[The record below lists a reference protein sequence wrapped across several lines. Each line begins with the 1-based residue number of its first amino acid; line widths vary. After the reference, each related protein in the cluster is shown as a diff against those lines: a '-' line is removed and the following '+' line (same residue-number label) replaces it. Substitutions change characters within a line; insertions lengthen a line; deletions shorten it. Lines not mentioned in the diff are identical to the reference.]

1 MATFDLDSTAAYF
14 ETRLAIA
21 RQANQAPP
29 EVQFD
34 LARSPLSDDE
44 LEAAVDKFRDTP
56 QERSG
61 WGISTMLQEVL
72 STEPKTVPI
81 TDLKAL
87 QTRLVQT
94 GYVSPDMEPTGDWDD
109 SWYSGLRRAEWDQR
123 QKVMSG
129 HHWGAVDLET
139 GLRALSYLLPAS
151 VLQGVVGASKGIVAQ
166 AGETTERVGV
176 LGGAAGGAAIGA
188 AAGSVVPGVG
198 TALGGL
204 AGAGIGAAAGFLA
217 DIFGEDEGEKN
228 QSSMGALIDA
238 LTPFEEYS
246 REGGPQAFFEDLGFV
261 LTAATMVRGLGIGVA
276 GTRAATAAVGT
287 ARSQGMSLG
296 QALLAKPGKELGIM
310 GSLTKT
316 LTSKALPGSAG
327 AITNGLLRTSPYAF
341 AQRLG
346 PQVAIKAFSGL
357 AQAQMG
363 ARLFGGLGGGGREK
377 FLEARAAMEA
387 ELGRDLT
394 FEESENLREKTATT
408 TIEHEVTAAPDFLTG
423 INADL
428 PGTWGVFGM
437 DLSNLGDLTNLA
449 AFVIYPERMLP
460 FTGKGARTGINQS
473 ILKLSDDSAR
483 TVEYAHAYQFNNPG
497 VSFRKAVNW
506 ARENISPHQDAY
518 MRVDYGLDRLADEAI
533 RRSRK
538 SIDQVRQGDRI
549 KARADAVRTIRSEL
563 EAGGAS
569 ETLERAMMYS
579 SLDQTDYGRWLIDLD
594 RKASGPEKLKNYW
607 EVNRLARRIEKQA
620 HGGTRLPPS
629 AKRYPTEGPVDVKLS
644 TARTTR
650 PQHSELLAID
660 TEMRSIQA
668 ELAKVERATKTT
680 ANSPAAQQELIRQA
694 VDLRD
699 QLNSLRLQKKDL
711 MKLEAGATA
720 RAKRTSLDNRI
731 GVATLDFVD
740 RDQLFRYA
748 KAYKDLVARRT
759 AAVGPERDML
769 NIEFRNFLEDL
780 ESKGLIKEKMMIDAL
795 RKEKPGTK
803 ISDHLIEH
811 AQTAARPL
819 RLRDKDMKEFER
831 LGYKPVEAG
840 DDFIFPDQ
848 IEEMLSWESYGGQI
862 ADVSRLAGFVETAG
876 FSLRERADEF
886 IGQYRRQTTLS
897 EIKTVFD
904 QHQIKLSP
912 EAALA
917 RINATKEALNH
928 GSGLNIG
935 PITLRKPSEG
945 GLGLYKVDMRDL
957 SLPEIELALDG
968 VTGVTPEVAKGIFG
982 ALRKGAALG
991 GEFTMK
997 RPGETMHLLGRALRT
1012 QGFVG
1017 FSDVVRTMHTKVPD
1031 RGVAPVRPEFTYT
1044 PKAELARS
1052 PERARTMRAL
1062 DELAVRQKVAPQLVD
1077 FEKMKLD
1084 ALAEGQVASGRWA
1097 SVDDFYRDLDV
1108 AYADDYVAATTEM
1121 LFKKVGA
1128 APSMEDLKLLAKA
1141 YKDEGAWYEA
1151 SGRDIAALPLHGKHT
1166 LADGREISDVEL
1178 FTQVLAATSPR
1189 VYVERN
1195 VDLAWSAFKSI
1206 KRGDDTWPP
1215 GLTKSVRG
1223 MLDDIVR
1230 GKTIDTWGPPIG
1242 TSAKKSKKI
1251 PRDRHFAEH
1260 GRYMSEL
1267 STATLRNEDLLDAGF
1282 AIQYR
1287 TRDVEGGTRV
1297 RDKSYLDN
1305 LKKEIAR
1312 DGITEPIL
1320 VEVRN
1325 GRLSILDGTHRA
1337 MIAEELGLENVPVQF
1352 NTSGLDRAYDTYDWL
1367 NKHDKQALR
1376 YAPEKVLHGRPKVWN
1391 FYHNLIGDMDKVTV
1405 DGWMAKLFGHDTA
1418 TGWEYDDIANQIKLV
1433 AEDLGWKPAQVQ
1445 AALWAGIRDE
1455 ASSGKRVAAQL
1466 AEEAGDLKTARALRA
1481 EAAAYDESQI
1491 GQYFDQ
1497 MQLELGNPNPYALM
1511 QRLQEEVAGTTSFG
1525 PDFPV
1530 VMRFFRNADWST
1542 LTHENAHLLRK
1553 LLAPEDVQQ
1562 LERVIRAE
1570 PQAPRVFKPTPVKVG
1585 KRFDELGPE
1594 IHSRTIEGG
1603 GATWD
1608 PHTGRFVAGGEPG
1621 AGFAVA
1627 VEEGTGRLIT
1637 PDEAAFSD
1645 PAAFTKELKKF
1656 ARAKRAE
1663 LEDPRIHIGTWKDD
1677 EGIHLDLSEVA
1688 STREEALRAGQERSQ
1703 KAVFDLEKFED
1714 IPVTGEGIW
1723 TRDMEEKFAG
1733 MAERY
1738 FAGKLGLEPPRG
1750 IAIVKDAVGALYS
1763 HVRQTGADT
1772 NLIPREA
1779 RKVFDKYYPDA
1790 MKAIPDK
1797 GAIKLGRSLMSKQ
1810 VIGGAIVGAG
1820 VGAVEGDDFT
1830 DIIQGAVTGAGAG
1843 LAARSALKRTYG
1855 YLPDFLTR
1863 VNSALR
1869 YTLSFTFDMG
1879 RYVEQNQIGYQKYRL
1894 TPMISPKKFVTGR
1907 EWKGA
1912 NVGGRVS
1919 GEAAWRDATQLW
1931 EELNG
1936 TNFFQSIDD
1945 IDRRMF
1951 QRGMLGFS
1959 PRNFEIAQA
1968 WQLYQ
1973 RGMGK
1978 GEIKEAIAEVSRYG
1992 LGRTAAEKS
2001 ANFIFFPFSFSKKM
2015 LTGLGDFVL
2024 QAPGRNLLIQ
2034 EGLRRY
2040 HESEFDEGLE
2050 GIIEKHLPLLYDLRR
2065 VNNLAFGISPGRFF
2079 LEGLRD
2085 HRTGTGWVAQV
2096 LASAFVPSG
2105 AATPIAQAAGGAAD
2119 VLVNGFTPVVLT
2131 GESFGRAGGIDGVDD
2146 IIRRYIP
2153 FVREVDEYLAQDT
2166 GGFRAQLT
2174 AFMEG
2179 AAPDHQYQRY
2189 VDGIKAAKEEYRPMA
2204 TALGYSSVDGFL
2216 QSDVGAQFAQ
2226 AIEEKKL
2233 QLGADN
2239 PTGLR
2244 MASKFE
2250 TDDRI
2255 DAQAFQDLAEKAARG
2270 DTTKAEEQILA
2281 IREEIERWEVLAEI
2295 VGFDAALRDTLA
2307 ATQIRKIGEK
2317 WAGDRRFAELWDR
2330 FFLRQYGPIRR
2341 IA

>member
-1 MATFDLDSTAAYF
+1 MATFSLDTASAYF
-14 ETRLAIA
+14 ETRLSLA

-56 QERSG
+56 QERIG
-61 WGISTMLQEVL
+61 WGISSMLQEVL
-72 STEPKTVPI
+72 STEPATVPVS
-81 TDLKAL
+81 DLKAL

-94 GYVSPDMEPTGDWDD
+94 GYVSPDMEATGQWDD
-109 SWYSGLRRAEWDQR
+109 SWYSGLRRAEWDQK

-139 GLRALSYLLPAS
+139 GLRALAYMLPAS
-151 VLQGVVGASKGIVAQ
+151 VLQGVVGAAKGIVAQ
-166 AGETTERVGV
+166 TGETFERGGA
-176 LGGAAGGAAIGA
+176 LGGAAAGAAIGGSIGTVAGPGGA
-188 AAGSVVPGVG
+188 AVGAVAG
-198 TALGGL
+198 
-204 AGAGIGAAAGFLA
+204 GAIGAAAGFLS

-228 QSSMGALIDA
+228 QDSMGKLIDA

-246 REGGPQAFFEDLGFV
+246 RPGGPQAFFEDLGYV
-261 LTAATMVRGLGIGVA
+261 LTAATMARGIGLGVQ
-276 GTRAATAAVGT
+276 GTKGAVAAVGA
-287 ARSQGMSLG
+287 ARAEGVSLG
-296 QALLAKPGKELGIM
+296 KAMLMKPGKELGIM

-316 LTSKALPGSAG
+316 VASKALPGSAG
-327 AITNGLLRTSPYAF
+327 AIENALIRTSPFAF

-346 PQVAIKAFSGL
+346 PQVAVKAFSGL

-377 FLEARAAMEA
+377 FLEARAAAEA

-394 FEESENLREKTATT
+394 FEESENLREKTSTT

-428 PGTWGVFGM
+428 PGTWGIFGM
-437 DLSNLGDLTNLA
+437 DLSNLGDLSNLA

-460 FTGKGARTGINQS
+460 FTGKATRAGINSS

-483 TVEYAHAYQFNNPG
+483 TIEYAHAYQFNNPK
-497 VSFRKAVNW
+497 VSFRKAVDW

-518 MRVDYGLDRLADEAI
+518 MRVDFGLDRLAQEEV
-533 RRSRK
+533 RK
-538 SIDQVRQGDRI
+538 ARQTIKGVRQGDLR
-549 KARADAVRTIRSEL
+549 KARADQVKAIRSEL
-563 EAGGAS
+563 DATGQS
-569 ETLERAMMYS
+569 ETLQRAMLYS
-579 SLDQTDYGRWLIDLD
+579 ATDPTDYGRWLIDLD
-594 RKASGPEKLKNYW
+594 RNASGPEKLKNYW
-607 EVNRLARRIEKQA
+607 EVSRLAKRIESQA
-620 HGGTRLPPS
+620 KDTTHLPTRA
-629 AKRYPTEGPVDVKLS
+629 AKYPAEGPVDVRLS
-644 TARTTR
+644 TARTDR
-650 PQHSELLAID
+650 PFHGEILAID
-660 TEMRSIQA
+660 TEVRSIQK
-668 ELAKVERATKTT
+668 ELAKVQRATKVT
-680 ANSPAAQQELIRQA
+680 ANSPAAQQELIRQT
-694 VDLRD
+694 VDLQA
-699 QLNSLRLQKKDL
+699 QLTSLRLQKKDL
-711 MKLEAGATA
+711 MKLEAGSKA
-720 RAKRTSLDNRI
+720 RVKRTSLDNRI

-740 RDQLFRYA
+740 RDQLFAYA
-748 KAYKDLVARRT
+748 QDYKDLVARR
-759 AAVGPERDML
+759 AAAEGPQRDML
-769 NIEFRNFLEDL
+769 NVEFRNFLEDL
-780 ESKGLIKEKMMIDAL
+780 EGKGLIEERTMLDAL
-795 RKEKPGTK
+795 KREDPGDR
-803 ISDHLIEH
+803 ISAELIEQ
-811 AQTAARPL
+811 ASSAARPL
-819 RLRDKDMKEFER
+819 KLRQKDMEEFRR

-848 IEEMLSWESYGGQI
+848 IEEILSWESYGGQI
-862 ADVSRLAGFVETAG
+862 ADVSKLAGLVETAG

-897 EIKTVFD
+897 EIKSVFD
-904 QHQIKLSP
+904 AHEIKLSP
-912 EAALA
+912 EAGLA
-917 RINATKEALNH
+917 RINATKESLNH
-928 GSGLNIG
+928 GKGMNIG
-935 PITLRKPSEG
+935 PITVRKSSEG
-945 GLGLYKVDMRDL
+945 GVGLYKVDIRDL
-957 SLPEIELALDG
+957 SLPEVELALDG
-968 VTGVTPEVAKGIFG
+968 VTGATPEVAKDVFAAI
-982 ALRKGAALG
+982 RRGAALG
-991 GEFTMK
+991 GEFTLK

-1017 FSDVVRTMHTKVPD
+1017 FSDVVRTMSAKVPD
-1031 RGVAPVRPEFTYT
+1031 KLVSPVRPEFTYT

-1052 PERARTMRAL
+1052 PQRARTMRAL
-1062 DELAVRQKVAPQLVD
+1062 DEVQVRQQVAPQLVD

-1108 AYADDYVAATTEM
+1108 GYADEYVAATQNM
-1121 LFKKVGA
+1121 LFKKVA
-1128 APSMEDLKLLAKA
+1128 EAPEFEDLKLLARA
-1141 YKDEGAWYEA
+1141 YKDEGEWYQRSA
-1151 SGRDIAALPLHGKHT
+1151 DALANLPLHGKTT
-1166 LADGREISDVEL
+1166 LANGKVVNDTDL
-1178 FTQVLAATSPR
+1178 FAQFIAATSPR
-1189 VYVERN
+1189 VVVEQN
-1195 VDLAWSAFKSI
+1195 VKIAWEAFKSM
-1206 KRGDDTWPP
+1206 KRGDDTWPTGIMSAP
-1215 GLTKSVRG
+1215 RG
-1223 MLDDIVR
+1223 MLDDIMAGR
-1230 GKTIDTWGPPIG
+1230 TIDTWGPPIG
-1242 TSAKKSKKI
+1242 PGTKKTKVI

-1267 STATLRNEDLLDAGF
+1267 SVSRLRNEDLLDTGL

-1287 TRDVEGGTRV
+1287 VREAHGGSRI
-1297 RDKSYLDN
+1297 RDKAYLDD
-1305 LKKEIAR
+1305 LKKQIAR
-1312 DGITEPIL
+1312 DGITEPLL
-1320 VEVRN
+1320 VEVR
-1325 GRLSILDGTHRA
+1325 GDKLSILDGTHRA

-1352 NTSGLDRAYDTYDWL
+1352 NTSGLDKAYETYDWL
-1367 NKHDKQALR
+1367 KKHDPEALK

-1391 FYHNLIGDMDKVTV
+1391 FYHNLMGQMDHVTV
-1405 DGWMAKLFGHDTA
+1405 DGWMAKLFGHNTA
-1418 TGWEYDDIANQIKLV
+1418 TGWEYDDIANQIKRV
-1433 AEDLGWKPAQVQ
+1433 SEELGWKPAQTQ

-1455 ASSGKRVAAQL
+1455 ASAGKRVAAQL
-1466 AEEAGDLKTARALRA
+1466 AEDAGDLKTAKALRR
-1481 EAAAYDESQI
+1481 EAAAYDESSI
-1491 GQYFDQ
+1491 GQYTDRILKD
-1497 MQLELGNPNPYALM
+1497 LENPNPYALM

-1530 VMRFFRNADWST
+1530 IMRFFRKADFST
-1542 LTHENAHLLRK
+1542 LVHEDAHLLRK
-1553 LLAPEDVQQ
+1553 LLAPEDVEQ
-1562 LERVIRAE
+1562 LERFIKAAPE
-1570 PQAPRVFKPTPVKVG
+1570 EPRVFTPTPVKVG

-1645 PAAFTKELKKF
+1645 PAAFTAELKKF

-1688 STREEALRAGQERSQ
+1688 STREEALRAGAERKQ

-1714 IPVTGEGIW
+1714 VPVEGPGVW
-1723 TRDMEEKFAG
+1723 TREMEEKFAHL
-1733 MAERY
+1733 AERY
-1738 FAGKLGLEPPRG
+1738 FNKKLGMDPPRG
-1750 IAIVKDAVGALYS
+1750 IAIVKDAVGSLYS

-1779 RKVFDKYYPDA
+1779 RQLFDKYYPDA
-1790 MKAIPDK
+1790 VKAIPDS
-1797 GAIKLGRSLMSKQ
+1797 GAKKFGRSLVSKQ
-1810 VIGGAIVGAG
+1810 TIGGAAVGA
-1820 VGAVEGDDFT
+1820 VTGAVEGDDFT
-1830 DIIQGAVTGAGAG
+1830 DVIQGAVLGAGAG

-1855 YLPDFLTR
+1855 YLPDYLTR

-1879 RYVEQNQIGYQKYRL
+1879 RYIEQNQIGYQKYRL
-1894 TPMISPKKFVTGR
+1894 TPMVSPKKFVTSQ
-1907 EWKGA
+1907 EWPGA
-1912 NVGGRVS
+1912 TMGGRVS
-1919 GEAAWRDATQLW
+1919 GDAAWKDATQLW
-1931 EELNG
+1931 EEING

-1968 WQLYQ
+1968 YQLHK
-1973 RGMGK
+1973 RGMGR
-1978 GEIKEAIAEVSRYG
+1978 EAIKEAIAEVSRYG

-2050 GIIEKHLPLLYDLRR
+2050 GIIQKHFPLLEDLKR

-2105 AATPIAQAAGGAAD
+2105 AATPITQAAGGAAD
-2119 VLVNGFTPVVLT
+2119 VLINAFTPVVLT

-2179 AAPDHQYQRY
+2179 AAPDYQYQKY

-2204 TALGYSSVDGFL
+2204 TALGYASVDGFL
-2216 QSDVGAQFAQ
+2216 SSPAGAAFQQ
-2226 AIEEKKL
+2226 TIEERKL
-2233 QLGADN
+2233 QLGAEN

-2255 DAQAFQDLAEKAARG
+2255 DAQAMADLADKHSRG
-2270 DTTKAEEQILA
+2270 QTTKAEEQILA
-2281 IREEIERWEVLAEI
+2281 VREEIERWEVLAELM
-2295 VGFDAALRDTLA
+2295 GLDASVRDTLA
-2307 ATQIRKIGEK
+2307 SAQIRKIGEK
-2317 WAGDRRFAELWDR
+2317 YAGDRRFAELWDR